1 MRRAIAVVL
10 AACAVVGPAPARA
23 STPPT
28 HPPAAAAA
36 PAPDRLFPNLGSRDI
51 DVQHYGVDLTFD
63 QASRRLSGRVTVTV
77 LARMRLDTIV
87 LDSDGPQITAV
98 SVDGQSAR
106 YSGGGG
112 KLRIAPATAVAAG
125 TTVDVAIDYFVDTRR
140 IQAIPGVGPSS
151 TGWFNSTSGSYVLN
165 EPDGGHRWLPSNDH
179 PSDKAT
185 WTFRLTVGAG
195 LAAVANGTLA
205 SHVTTPTGEV
215 WTWEQSHPMAT
226 YLIQLLTGHYTVSDG
241 GTTPSGV
248 RLVNVAVNTATAD
261 MGVCAS
267 ETRRQIEFFE
277 GLFGAYPFATYGIAV
292 TDSFPGL
299 AMETQGRST
308 FSSADLTNCQASGLV
323 LSHELAHQWFGDS
336 VTLADWGDIWLNES
350 FATYGQ
356 WLWSQHADGLALE
369 QHAAESLIRRGA
381 TPTGSP
387 SVSEMFGINSY
398 DGGAVV
404 LHALRRTIGDEAFF
418 TVLRRWVQ
426 GNRYGSGRTADFI
439 ALAEQV
445 SGRSLVTFFDTW
457 LYAAEVPSRFPDP
470 VVSPTSEPVEQPAAP
485 ASWLVRSGLGP
496 VDAGR

>member
-10 AACAVVGPAPARA
+10 AAGALVDPTAAQA
-23 STPPT
+23 STPPSST
-28 HPPAAAAA
+28 PPQAAA
-36 PAPDRLFPNLGSRDI
+36 PAPDRLFPNLGNRDI
-51 DVQHYGVDLTFD
+51 DVQHYDVDLAFD
-63 QASRRLSGRVTVTV
+63 QATRRLSGRVTAMV
-77 LARMRLDTIV
+77 LARVSLDTIV
-87 LDSDGPQITAV
+87 LDSDGPQISAV
-98 SVDGQSAR
+98 TVDGSTAG

-112 KLRIAPATAVAAG
+112 KLRITPPSAITAG
-125 TTVDVAIDYFVDTRR
+125 TMVKVAIDYFVDTRR

-195 LAAVANGTLA
+195 LTAVANGTLA
-205 SHVTTPTGEV
+205 SHVTTPAGEV
-215 WTWEQSHPMAT
+215 WTWEQPLPMAT
-226 YLIQLLTGHYTVSDG
+226 YLIQFLTGHYTVSDG
-241 GTTPSGV
+241 GTTTSGV
-248 RLVNVAVNTATAD
+248 RLVNVAVNTAMAD
-261 MGVCAS
+261 MQVCAS
-267 ETRRQIEFFE
+267 KTRRQIEFFE
-277 GLFGAYPFATYGIAV
+277 RLFGAYPFASYGIAV

-308 FSSADLTNCQASGLV
+308 FSSVDLTNCEASGLV

-356 WLWSQHADGLALE
+356 WLWSDHAEGVPLE
-369 QHAAESLIRRGA
+369 AHAVQSLIRRGA
-381 TPTGSP
+381 TPTGAP
-387 SVSEMFGINSY
+387 SIPEMFGINSY

-426 GNRYGSGRTADFI
+426 RNRYASGRTADFI

-445 SGRSLVTFFDTW
+445 SGMSLTTFFDTW
-457 LYAAEVPSRFPDP
+457 LYAGEVPSQFPDQ
-470 VVSPTSEPVEQPAAP
+470 VVSPTSEPVQQPAAP
-485 ASWLVRSGLGP
+485 ASWLVRSGFGP
-496 VDAGR
+496 VDARR